1 MKGITLLMH
10 NTTQPLR
17 ALIAL
22 FGMSALA
29 ACDGAP
35 EKGPPPRVAVT
46 EVVQPSTASASDRFP
61 ALLRAADR
69 GRIGFELAG
78 LVARVNVDVGD
89 RFRKG
94 ELLATLQ
101 ANQQQL
107 GAEAASADLAQAQ
120 ALAREAAL
128 DFDRKA
134 ALEGTGAVSQ
144 SEVDNA
150 RRVRDESAARVNALT
165 AQAGRAKDT
174 LRDTGLYAPY
184 AGVVTG
190 RLVQPSEVVGV
201 GQPVFEVS
209 GIGAGLEAVI
219 TVPARQRSAF
229 AIGQRVSFAP
239 DNGAALQAV
248 VQQINAAAGSNG
260 LFEIILS
267 VPNAGRSNLAPGSRG
282 EVVLLAQSDDA
293 IRLSLAAIRMG
304 ENGRGSVLVVDPKT
318 NLVAERKVALGQV
331 SDGGV
336 TVTSG
341 LKPGE
346 TVVVKG
352 ARLLRPGETVRPTS
366 TGPKQYNP

>member
-1 MKGITLLMH
+1 
-10 NTTQPLR
+10 
-17 ALIAL
+17 
-22 FGMSALA
+22 
-29 ACDGAP
+29 
-35 EKGPPPRVAVT
+35 VT
-46 EVVQPSTASASDRFP
+46 EVVQPATVNASNRFP
-61 ALLRAADR
+61 AVLRSADR
-69 GRIGFELAG
+69 GRLGFELAG

-89 RFRKG
+89 RFRRG

-101 ANQQQL
+101 ANQQRL
-107 GAEAASADLAQAQ
+107 GAQAASAELAQAQ

-128 DFDRKA
+128 DFERKA

-150 RRVRDESAARVNALT
+150 RRVRDESAARVRALT
-165 AQAGRAKDT
+165 AQAGRAQDT

-190 RLVQPSEVVGV
+190 RLVQPSEVVSA
-201 GQPVFEVS
+201 GQPVLEVS
-209 GIGAGLEAVI
+209 GNSAGLEAVI
-219 TVPARQRSAF
+219 TVPARQRGTF
-229 AIGQRVSFAP
+229 AIGQRIGFASENAP
-239 DNGAALQAV
+239 ALQAV

-260 LFEIILS
+260 LFEIILN
-267 VPNAGRSNLAPGSRG
+267 VPTAGRSGLAPGSRG
-282 EVVLLAQSDDA
+282 EVVLRLQSDDA

-318 NLVAERKVALGQV
+318 SKVAERKVMLGAI
-331 SDGGV
+331 SDAGV

-366 TGPKQYNP
+366 VGPQQFNP